1 MRIQYIVLLLS
12 PLDLPRTAFQMSGAM
27 SAAVGGGGVLMVVL
41 VLFMI
46 AVRQRCAKRK
56 PRSAPPPSSQPASP
70 DKLREKDD
78 SESDDRN
85 PDIIPSDT
93 DQMQVITEIVLNIFT
108 RKIIEGL
115 ISQLTC
121 IYWTMTS
128 HTVQLMHENIEEHTP
143 ILTKVGK

>member
-1 MRIQYIVLLLS
+1 
-12 PLDLPRTAFQMSGAM
+12 MSGAM

-46 AVRQRCAKRK
+46 AVRHRCAKRK
-56 PRSAPPPSSQPASP
+56 PRSAPPPTSQPASP

-93 DQMQVITEIVLNIFT
+93 DQMQVSLS
-108 RKIIEGL
+108 
-115 ISQLTC
+115 ISGPKNQ
-121 IYWTMTS
+121 S
-128 HTVQLMHENIEEHTP
+128 R
-143 ILTKVGK
+143 

>member
-1 MRIQYIVLLLS
+1 MPIFH
-12 PLDLPRTAFQMSGAM
+12 PDLPRTAFQMSGAM
-27 SAAVGGGGVLMVVL
+27 SAAVGGGGVLMVAL

-56 PRSAPPPSSQPASP
+56 PRSGPPPSQPASP

-93 DQMQVITEIVLNIFT
+93 DHNMQVCFFFLF
-108 RKIIEGL
+108 L
-115 ISQLTC
+115 FPQ
-121 IYWTMTS
+121 
-128 HTVQLMHENIEEHTP
+128 
-143 ILTKVGK
+143 

>member
-1 MRIQYIVLLLS
+1 
-12 PLDLPRTAFQMSGAM
+12 MSGAM

-56 PRSAPPPSSQPASP
+56 PRSGPPPSQPASP

-93 DQMQVITEIVLNIFT
+93 DHMQV
-108 RKIIEGL
+108 RKSYHPEVSTNV
-115 ISQLTC
+115 ISYLAL
-121 IYWTMTS
+121 
-128 HTVQLMHENIEEHTP
+128 HLLMF
-143 ILTKVGK
+143 VF

>member
-1 MRIQYIVLLLS
+1 
-12 PLDLPRTAFQMSGAM
+12 MSGAM
-27 SAAVGGGGVLMVVL
+27 SAAVGGGGVLMVIL

-93 DQMQVITEIVLNIFT
+93 DQMQVCIVSNFNYFYFGSCWIFLGLQGMISST
-108 RKIIEGL
+108 RKARKIYTKFNIKGL
-115 ISQLTC
+115 CTKNCQHSRRPSFYQLSYYYMAVPKYQTFK
-121 IYWTMTS
+121 T
-128 HTVQLMHENIEEHTP
+128 
-143 ILTKVGK
+143 

>member
-1 MRIQYIVLLLS
+1 
-12 PLDLPRTAFQMSGAM
+12 
-27 SAAVGGGGVLMVVL
+27 MVVL

-93 DQMQVITEIVLNIFT
+93 DQMQVCIVSNF
-108 RKIIEGL
+108 
-115 ISQLTC
+115 
-121 IYWTMTS
+121 Y
-128 HTVQLMHENIEEHTP
+128 P
-143 ILTKVGK
+143 F